1 MPVNSH
7 NALPLHGKTAVIHGG
22 GGAIGGAVARAFARD
37 GAQVFIAGRSRA
49 KLERVREAIV
59 ATGGVAEV
67 AEVDALDEAAVN
79 DHIDAV
85 ARMTGR
91 IDITLNAAFVAS
103 DRASAMTG
111 AIANLSC
118 GALVD

>member
-1 MPVNSH
+1 MNSH

-79 DHIDAV
+79 DHI
-85 ARMTGR
+85 
-91 IDITLNAAFVAS
+91 
-103 DRASAMTG
+103 
-111 AIANLSC
+111 
-118 GALVD
+118 